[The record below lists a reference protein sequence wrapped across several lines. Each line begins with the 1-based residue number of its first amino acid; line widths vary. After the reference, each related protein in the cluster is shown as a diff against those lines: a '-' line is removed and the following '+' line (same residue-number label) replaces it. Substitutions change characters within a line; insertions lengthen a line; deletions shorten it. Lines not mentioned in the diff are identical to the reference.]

1 MIDYERIVNQRVAAV
16 PPSGIRAFFD
26 IVAEMPDAISLGVGE
41 PDFVTPWPI
50 RSAAIYSIEDGL
62 TQYTSNKGRT
72 HLRELICAYLR
83 ERYDLQYDPATEV
96 FVTVGAS
103 EGIDVS
109 LRALLEPGDEV
120 LIPEPSYVSY
130 APGVIFAGGTPVAMQ
145 TSEADEFRL
154 RPEAVKKAMTAR
166 TKAII
171 LPYPNN
177 PTGGVMERADLL
189 AIAEVLKGT
198 DIIAISDEIYSE
210 LVYDGHQHVSFAALP
225 GMRERTITL
234 NGFSKAFAM
243 TGWRVG
249 YVCAPKPLL
258 DLMVKIHQY
267 TILCAPMQGQI
278 AAEASLERGLENRFS
293 DVADMVRSYDRR
305 RRVMVSGFREMGLS
319 CFEPRGAFYVFPS
332 IQKTGMRS
340 LAFCQALLKAEKV
353 ACVPGTAFGESGEGY
368 IRCSY
373 ATSLEKLNEAL
384 VRIKRFVQSL

>member
-225 GMRERTITL
+225 GMHERTITL

-278 AAEASLERGLENRFS
+278 AAEAALERGLENRFS

>member
-1 MIDYERIVNQRVAAV
+1 MIDYSRIVNPRIAAV

-26 IVAEMPDAISLGVGE
+26 IVAEMPEAISLGVGE

-72 HLRELICAYLR
+72 HLRELISEYLR
-83 ERYDLQYDPATEV
+83 VRYGVHYDPATEV

-109 LRALLEPGDEV
+109 LRALLGPGDEV

-130 APGVIFAGGTPVAMQ
+130 APGVIFAGGTPIAMR
-145 TSEADEFRL
+145 TRAEDEFRL
-154 RPEAVKKAMTAR
+154 RPEAVRAAMTAR

-177 PTGGVMERADLL
+177 PTGGVMGREDLL
-189 AIAEVLKGT
+189 AIADVLAGT

-210 LVYDGHQHVSFAALP
+210 LVYDGHEHVSFAALP
-225 GMRERTITL
+225 GMHERTITL

-249 YVCAPKPLL
+249 YACAPKPLL

-278 AAEASLERGLENRFS
+278 AAEAALERGLENGFA
-293 DVADMVRSYDRR
+293 DVSDMVRSYDRR
-305 RRVMVSGFREMGLS
+305 RRVMVSGLNEMGLS

-332 IQKTGMRS
+332 IEKTGMKS
-340 LAFCQALLKAEKV
+340 LEFCQALLRAEKV
-353 ACVPGTAFGESGEGY
+353 ACVPGTAFGESGEGH

-384 VRIKRFVQSL
+384 LRIRRFVERL

>member
-278 AAEASLERGLENRFS
+278 AAEAALERGLENRFS

>member
-1 MIDYERIVNQRVAAV
+1 MIDYTRIVNARVAAV

-26 IVAEMPDAISLGVGE
+26 IVSEMPEAISLGVGE

-50 RSAAIYSIEDGL
+50 RSAAIASIEDGL

-72 HLRELICAYLR
+72 KLR
-83 ERYDLQYDPATEV
+83 ERICEYLRVRYDLHYDPAHEV

-130 APGVIFAGGTPVAMQ
+130 APGVVFAGGTPVPVRTNA
-145 TSEADEFRL
+145 SDEFRL
-154 RPEAVKKAMTAR
+154 RPDALRATLTPR
-166 TKAII
+166 TKALI

-177 PTGGVMERADLL
+177 PTGGVMSREDLA
-189 AIAEVLKGT
+189 AIAEVIAGT
-198 DIIAISDEIYSE
+198 DVIAISDEIYSE
-210 LVYDGHQHVSFAALP
+210 LVYNGHEHVSFAAIP
-225 GMRERTITL
+225 GMRERTIVL

-249 YVCAPKPLL
+249 YVCAPQPLL

-278 AAEASLERGLENRFS
+278 AAEAALERGFENGFA
-293 DVADMVRSYDRR
+293 DVESMVRSYDRR
-305 RRVMVSGFREMGLS
+305 RRVMVSGLNDMGLS

-332 IQKTGMRS
+332 IEKTGMKS
-340 LAFCQALLKAEKV
+340 LDFCQELLKAEKV

-373 ATSLEKLNEAL
+373 ATGLDKLNEAL
-384 VRIKRFVQSL
+384 TRIGRFVSKG

>member
-145 TSEADEFRL
+145 TSEQDEFRL

-225 GMRERTITL
+225 GMHERTITL

-278 AAEASLERGLENRFS
+278 AAEAALERGLENRFS

>member
-154 RPEAVKKAMTAR
+154 RPEAIKKAMTAR

-225 GMRERTITL
+225 GMHERTITL

-278 AAEASLERGLENRFS
+278 AAEAALERGLENRFS

>member
-1 MIDYERIVNQRVAAV
+1 
-16 PPSGIRAFFD
+16 
-26 IVAEMPDAISLGVGE
+26 
-41 PDFVTPWPI
+41 
-50 RSAAIYSIEDGL
+50 
-62 TQYTSNKGRT
+62 
-72 HLRELICAYLR
+72 
-83 ERYDLQYDPATEV
+83 
-96 FVTVGAS
+96 
-103 EGIDVS
+103 
-109 LRALLEPGDEV
+109 
-120 LIPEPSYVSY
+120 
-130 APGVIFAGGTPVAMQ
+130 MQ

-278 AAEASLERGLENRFS
+278 AAEAALERGLENRFS

>member
-145 TSEADEFRL
+145 TSEQDEFRL

-278 AAEASLERGLENRFS
+278 AAEAALERGLENRFS
-293 DVADMVRSYDRR
+293 DVEDMVRSYDRR

>member
-16 PPSGIRAFFD
+16 PPSGIRTFFD
-26 IVAEMPDAISLGVGE
+26 IVAEMPEAISLGVGE

-72 HLRELICAYLR
+72 HLRELICEYLR
-83 ERYDLQYDPATEV
+83 VRYDLHYDPLTEV

-109 LRALLEPGDEV
+109 LRALLDSGDEV

-145 TSEADEFRL
+145 TCAEDEFRL
-154 RPEAVKKAMTAR
+154 RPEAVRAAMTPR

-177 PTGGVMERADLL
+177 PTGGVMNREDLL
-189 AIAEVLKGT
+189 AIAEVLRDT

-210 LVYDGHQHVSFAALP
+210 LVYNGHEHVSFAALP
-225 GMRERTITL
+225 GMKERTITL

-249 YVCAPKPLL
+249 YVCAPKALL
-258 DLMVKIHQY
+258 DLMVKIHQF

-278 AAEASLERGLENRFS
+278 AAEAALERGLETNFA
-293 DVADMVRSYDRR
+293 DVHDMVRSYDRR
-305 RRVMVSGFREMGLS
+305 RRVMVNGLNEMGLS

-332 IQKTGMRS
+332 IEKTGMKS

-353 ACVPGTAFGESGEGY
+353 ACVPGTAFGESGEGH

-384 VRIKRFVQSL
+384 VRIRRFVESL

>member
-1 MIDYERIVNQRVAAV
+1 MIDYQRIVNQRVAAV

-26 IVAEMPDAISLGVGE
+26 IVAEMPEAISLGVGE

-72 HLRELICAYLR
+72 RLRELICEYLR
-83 ERYDLQYDPATEV
+83 VRYDLHYDPLTEV

-145 TSEADEFRL
+145 TYAEDEFRL
-154 RPEAVKKAMTAR
+154 RPEALKAAMTPR
-166 TKAII
+166 TKAVI

-177 PTGGVMERADLL
+177 PTGGVMSRTDLL
-189 AIAEVLKGT
+189 AIAEVLKNT

-210 LVYDGHQHVSFAALP
+210 LVYNGHEHVSFAALP
-225 GMRERTITL
+225 GMKERTITL

-249 YVCAPKPLL
+249 YVCAPKALL

-278 AAEASLERGLENRFS
+278 AAEAALERGLETNFS
-293 DVADMVRSYDRR
+293 DVSDMVRSYDRR
-305 RRVMVSGFREMGLS
+305 RRVMVSGLNEMGLS

-332 IQKTGMRS
+332 IEKTGMKS
-340 LAFCQALLKAEKV
+340 LEFCQALLKAEKV
-353 ACVPGTAFGESGEGY
+353 ACVPGTAFGESGEGH

-384 VRIKRFVQSL
+384 VRIRRFVESL